1 MRIDAPIAERRED
14 IGRRPVQDRPPGPYA
29 GGPAPIGNCRTSPL
43 AAFGTAN
50 ASHADDG
57 QSFEST
63 LQLGLDLAGFLTRG
77 AEAHARRAPARY
89 ERHGAEIFVARDI
102 GLPSGFP
109 LLHQAALFAPHD
121 DNLGS
126 ETGSQSFAD
135 RSGILLFDEPEI
147 GMDQDA
153 WADVA
158 DIVEMSKRCHRRG
171 LAVLAAR
178 DTNRHG
184 RASLDQVCN
193 RRRDGDGTS

>member
-1 MRIDAPIAERRED
+1 MPQSPSAED
-14 IGRRPVQDRPPGPYA
+14 IGRRPVRIGRQVRMPVDRP
-29 GGPAPIGNCRTSPL
+29 RRQLSREPL

-50 ASHADDG
+50 ASHADVGSPLNRRFNLDWIWLVFDPRCR
-57 QSFEST
+57 SACAACSST
-63 LQLGLDLAGFLTRG
+63 V
-77 AEAHARRAPARY
+77 RASRF
-89 ERHGAEIFVARDI
+89 EIFVARDI

-178 DTNRHG
+178 DTDGDG